1 MLYWFNFLEK
11 LIISVSTASSLCEAQ
26 ASSIQALGSSLVNK
40 EVEGVGCTILSE
52 MSQSC
57 LNYLREYFCMILFCP
72 YQSSCGVLDKDVVP
86 HTDSRY

>member
-26 ASSIQALGSSLVNK
+26 ASSIQALGSSLVNQ

-52 MSQSC
+52 MSSV
-57 LNYLREYFCMILFCP
+57 LPELFEGIFLHDSILSLSIKLWGLRQRCC
-72 YQSSCGVLDKDVVP
+72 SS
-86 HTDSRY
+86 HRF